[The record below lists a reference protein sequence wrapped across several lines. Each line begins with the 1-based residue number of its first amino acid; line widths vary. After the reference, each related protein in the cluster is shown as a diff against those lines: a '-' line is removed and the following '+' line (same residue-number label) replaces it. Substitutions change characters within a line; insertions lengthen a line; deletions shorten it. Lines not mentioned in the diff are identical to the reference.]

1 MPCHAATEKKL
12 VVLSPEESVES
23 AINILRQA
31 HVNSAPVVDEG
42 GKLLGLFSF
51 KGLMRNLIPVS
62 VAMTDGIKV
71 DIKVAAA
78 PGVAK
83 RLGRVKP
90 LKVTEV
96 MDRKVL
102 SVSPDDPL
110 WEGVSLLTNYGG
122 PLAVVDD
129 KGKLLGLI
137 TYASMLAELEA
148 MQDSA
153 E

>member
-1 MPCHAATEKKL
+1 MPCHAAVEKKL
-12 VVLSPEESVES
+12 TKLSPDQDVES
-23 AINILRQA
+23 AIALLKKNKI
-31 HVNSAPVVDEG
+31 NSAPVVGEDG
-42 GKLLGLFSF
+42 GLQGLFSF

-71 DIKVAAA
+71 DIKVGAA

-90 LKVTEV
+90 LKVSEIMDKKV
-96 MDRKVL
+96 MT
-102 SVSPDDPL
+102 VSPDDPL
-110 WEGVSLLTNYGG
+110 WEGVSLLTSHGG
-122 PLAVVDD
+122 PLAVVDE
-129 KGKLLGLI
+129 KNKFLGLI
-137 TYASMLAELEA
+137 TYSSMLTELES